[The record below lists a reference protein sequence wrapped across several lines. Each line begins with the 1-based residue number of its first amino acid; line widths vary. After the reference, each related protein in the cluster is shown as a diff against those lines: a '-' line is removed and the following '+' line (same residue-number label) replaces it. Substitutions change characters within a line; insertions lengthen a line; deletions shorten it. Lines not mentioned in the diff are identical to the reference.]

1 MATRKEKEK
10 LVEAL
15 KFIPG
20 TYTILC
26 QGYGGEIVLGNVER
40 EVYNYFVENDVDIN
54 TYALQWDDD
63 ECDVPENL
71 RPFTPGE
78 WHDCDDICH
87 ENGVEMSEYSHIS
100 IIDTEGNTVWNHAL
114 EPFMLEESEVEV
126 ECRDEIYASFQKQG
140 DIVFLGQSIEK
151 GTFFSAEVELGS
163 PFDPKKLKIAYVDVE
178 GFVLMASLEYNGE
191 EVYND
196 GGDTR
201 GKSMEFKFLNT
212 E

>member
-20 TYTILC
+20 TYTVSC
-26 QGYGGEIVLGNVER
+26 WGYGGEIVLGTVER
-40 EVYNYFVENDVDIN
+40 KVHDYFVENEVDLN
-54 TYALQWDDD
+54 EYSTQWADDD
-63 ECDVPENL
+63 CEVPEDC
-71 RPFTPGE
+71 RPFSPGE

-87 ENGVEMSEYSHIS
+87 ENGVEMSEYCKIQVVDSGGI
-100 IIDTEGNTVWNHAL
+100 TVWEHVL
-114 EPFMLEESEVEV
+114 EPFMLEESLVEV
-126 ECRDEIYASFQKQG
+126 ECNDEYYAKFHASAT
-140 DIVFLGQSIEK
+140 VFLGQSIEK
-151 GTFFSAEVELGS
+151 GTFFEANFELTA
-163 PFDPKKLKIAYVDVE
+163 PFDPKKLKIVYSDVE
-178 GFVLMASLEYNGE
+178 GLLLMSQLFYNDE
-191 EVYND
+191 DIYND